1 MRIPGIDI
9 SAHTVADLYTSQA
22 PRPNRAA
29 RPRVEKIDELDRHN
43 QLKSRRRTDSGPA
56 GGNPS
61 NLPTI
66 RRFDTYDLKA
76 RSSDVPLTP
85 GRILNIRA

>member
-22 PRPNRAA
+22 QRPNKVT

-43 QLKSRRRTDSGPA
+43 QLKARRRSDSRKSDGPP
-56 GGNPS
+56 GSPPN
-61 NLPTI
+61 I

-76 RSSDVPLTP
+76 RSSDVPVAP
-85 GRILNIRA
+85 GQIFDIRI